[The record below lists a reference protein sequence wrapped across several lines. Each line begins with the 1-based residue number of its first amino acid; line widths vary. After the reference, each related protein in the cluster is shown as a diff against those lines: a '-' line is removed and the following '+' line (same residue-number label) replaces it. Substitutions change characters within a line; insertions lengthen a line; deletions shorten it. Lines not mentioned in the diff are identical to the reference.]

1 MPAKPKSPDSDSVNL
16 SALARE
22 YGIQRITL
30 RKWRDEENID
40 ITNPAAVAERAA
52 RKHKSEDVPDLATAK
67 LRKLTLEADRIQ
79 LALDIERGVY
89 VPAETQRAAGEQ
101 LGNLIK
107 QTFLRMSADL
117 TPILTGR
124 PSPEVKKE
132 LDRYARAKLTELSLY
147 QGHIKIEAE

>member
-1 MPAKPKSPDSDSVNL
+1 VKPKPPKAAKPQSVASLAQELGVQRNTLASWAKNENLDLSDRAAV
-16 SALARE
+16 LARMKQKRGGE
-22 YGIQRITL
+22 P
-30 RKWRDEENID
+30 DE
-40 ITNPAAVAERAA
+40 
-52 RKHKSEDVPDLATAK
+52 DLASAR

-132 LDRYARAKLTELSLY
+132 LDRYARAKLTELSQY